1 MVMGG
6 CTAKSYVAEIQ
17 NIPLR
22 VKGKLNHR
30 NISVTATY

>member
-22 VKGKLNHR
+22 VKGKLNDR
-30 NISVTATY
+30 NITGSATY